1 MIIMMMTMMGV
12 NTEPAPDRG
21 SLEKHVL
28 ETPLQHTHTI
38 KNIWSLIH
46 HHTFI
51 VTTQLTW
58 EPSCPLHR
66 NYVKLICK
74 TTLCLVSARVLTDM
88 AFLIRGLAKMVT
100 SVGLFFT
107 ICHWYGMYCINFC
120 RFYCR
125 FTWCVN
131 TKLHIN
137 VKWFEKS
144 WTFLKS
150 FDK

>member
-88 AFLIRGLAKMVT
+88 AFLIQGLAKMVT
-100 SVGLFFT
+100 SVGLFHNLSLVRYVLYKLLE
-107 ICHWYGMYCINFC
+107 ILLP
-120 RFYCR
+120 FYVMPQHKVAHKCK
-125 FTWCVN
+125 V
-131 TKLHIN
+131 
-137 VKWFEKS
+137 V
-144 WTFLKS
+144 
-150 FDK
+150 